1 MNTVPPSPLIPEN
14 ELRLAETRLAE
25 FDRDGLGHS
34 LDAIRQWS
42 AARATDPTAPCPPP
56 TTLR

>member
-14 ELRLAETRLAE
+14 ELRLAEARLAE

-42 AARATDPTAPCPPP
+42 AARAADPAAPCPPP